1 MHYSYEYLDPG
12 CNPCMQVCEKFMIG
26 FPYWWE
32 NCNQLYPKATQ
43 TGLDTK
49 QFYLE
54 KFQLG
59 QKLHSYG
66 SFLLNELRN
75 SVKKSSHNDAA
86 FQNSSHLPNGAPR
99 FEECNSDGDN
109 AINENAAV
117 SNDGGERHEAALNEA
132 YNVETD

>member
-1 MHYSYEYLDPG
+1 M
-12 CNPCMQVCEKFMIG
+12 
-26 FPYWWE
+26 
-32 NCNQLYPKATQ
+32 
-43 TGLDTK
+43 
-49 QFYLE
+49 
-54 KFQLG
+54 
-59 QKLHSYG
+59 
-66 SFLLNELRN
+66 LNELRN

-99 FEECNSDGDN
+99 FEECNDSAINEAARNEAPRFEECNDS